1 MERNWYVITTVVPP
15 RRTPR
20 ITRRGWPLVRGNRK
34 PRLRRL
40 GGGAWRTSS
49 LACHVVGSRG
59 GGGAPRARGYS
70 ARARG
75 GEERG
80 ETERERGESGK
91 KTHVGGGE
99 THP

>member
-1 MERNWYVITTVVPP
+1 MERNWYVITTVVPL

-40 GGGAWRTSS
+40 GGCAWRTSS

-59 GGGAPRARGYS
+59 GGSTLRSGDYPARQ
-70 ARARG
+70 RL
-75 GEERG
+75 EQ
-80 ETERERGESGK
+80 
-91 KTHVGGGE
+91 
-99 THP
+99 